1 MRFAIALLAGLS
13 TAAAGQQPP
22 KTPCIFDGFDTN
34 AKLAE
39 TIKTGDP
46 VVVSRVEGDWTCG
59 YLTSRKG
66 AAQGW
71 VRSKDL
77 RPLTFD
83 PNPPLTPWLGTWVQ
97 DENQI
102 RIQSSKTPGKLDLE
116 GEAYWHGRG
125 DNVHSGAFSGEATPT
140 GNHLHV
146 EDDSCKLDLAL
157 IGKYLLANDNN
168 MCGGVN
174 VRFWGVWKHSRK
186 DEPFLSK

>member
-1 MRFAIALLAGLS
+1 MRLRRVVVHSGYVAGLHRIGPGCSRQRVSFPRASIWCAAPRRVRVSLAIALLAGLAL
-13 TAAAGQQPP
+13 AAAGQPPP

-39 TIKTGDP
+39 TLKTGDP

-66 AAQGW
+66 AAQTW
-71 VRSKDL
+71 VRSKDI

-102 RIQSSKTPGKLDLE
+102 QIQS
-116 GEAYWHGRG
+116 
-125 DNVHSGAFSGEATPT
+125 
-140 GNHLHV
+140 
-146 EDDSCKLDLAL
+146 
-157 IGKYLLANDNN
+157 
-168 MCGGVN
+168 
-174 VRFWGVWKHSRK
+174 
-186 DEPFLSK
+186 